1 MVLLGDVVRV
11 EDKGLLKGYYS
22 FPMNAFITLW
32 SQVGYQLSISE
43 EEFIKNNTIAKEL
56 MKLVPFNDAA
66 QFIAQYLMKPVQ
78 VLLRTFNPV
87 LIDNGNPSTD
97 TITIEPHADDD
108 GSAEPVGDDCKT
120 CEKSPEV
127 NDKSAKLRSLKRGER
142 AVVELLDCA
151 GGSEDSRK
159 KRKASGNPGDCC
171 PHTDEIFLQSIVTFT
186 KAFVGK
192 KQCDKERILKQLEE
206 EQQSRKSAEEKL
218 KELEDRFKQQ
228 LQEEQELRKAKEEE
242 VKALQDELQM
252 SNKKREVLE
261 DKLQGIKQFL
271 QVDPD
276 GKVH

>member
-1 MVLLGDVVRV
+1 MSGTISRSPFLRKRPNHTAPLLGEWTCFKRRGELLVLLGDVVRV

-159 KRKASGNPGDCC
+159 KRKASGNPGELLSLKSRGRDS
-171 PHTDEIFLQSIVTFT
+171 HGKRSGMLVETVMDTDHSGSGSSHLERKWQWTILTFL
-186 KAFVGK
+186 
-192 KQCDKERILKQLEE
+192 
-206 EQQSRKSAEEKL
+206 
-218 KELEDRFKQQ
+218 
-228 LQEEQELRKAKEEE
+228 
-242 VKALQDELQM
+242 
-252 SNKKREVLE
+252 
-261 DKLQGIKQFL
+261 
-271 QVDPD
+271 
-276 GKVH
+276 